1 MSEGEHQ
8 PEIDISDIIDDTDP
22 YLENDYRSTEITDSE
37 LSVIKDSEEQ
47 NNLEKKTQNVNK
59 VEVIRSTKLPIARI
73 KNIMKMDPDVN
84 IVNAE
89 AVFLVTKATVS
100 SSVNHYIS

>member
-1 MSEGEHQ
+1 M
-8 PEIDISDIIDDTDP
+8 
-22 YLENDYRSTEITDSE
+22 
-37 LSVIKDSEEQ
+37 IKDSEEQ